1 MSKHKLI
8 TIWASI
14 ELTSAYFE
22 RVCLLHRDQDI
33 YRQVLAE
40 LEENL
45 PYDRISVKE
54 IDRFAYGRDFYPLP
68 PRSAFKPDIIVLP
81 RSTEEISTVVKIANK
96 YSVPIIPFG
105 GGTNLSAGLWPVTGG
120 ILIDT
125 RRMNNIEVYP
135 EDMVVVAEGG
145 ATIENIR
152 LECEKYGLLFADDPE
167 SKYVCTLGAR
177 ISLDGQSTWGAK
189 YGSPNKLV
197 LGLEVVLPTGE
208 ILRTGSRVWKSSSG
222 HKLLQLFVSA
232 EGTLGIITK
241 AIMKVFPLP
250 KTYKSLLFGF
260 KNLKVIIKSVHEFMR
275 EGIWPECVMVN
286 DPTRSYFYSQKAGLS
301 PDLWFLGIMLAGS
314 ERMVEFQTEI
324 LRKLVQSANGKE
336 LPPEISKSWWI
347 TKTANYPPRENPH
360 TRMWRSH
367 KIGVPDVG
375 VPLSK
380 IEEMWNRYHQL
391 ADKYGLEYF
400 GLAIYQDGTVF
411 APQFSWIVN
420 INDLDEGEYERW
432 RKFEQEMF
440 KASIELRGTITAG
453 LGVGARGMEHFKK
466 EHTTVSNDY
475 KLMLQIKKLLDPNNI
490 MQRGKVFP
498 PDDLAKEVVE

>member
-1 MSKHKLI
+1 MG
-8 TIWASI
+8 
-14 ELTSAYFE
+14 F
-22 RVCLLHRDQDI
+22 CPLHQEQDI
-33 YRQVLAE
+33 YRPVLAE
-40 LEENL
+40 LRENL
-45 PYDRISVKE
+45 PDDRISVRDL
-54 IDRFAYGRDFYPLP
+54 DRLTYGRDFYPLP
-68 PRSAFKPDIIVLP
+68 PRSAFKPDIIALP
-81 RSTEEISTVVKIANK
+81 RNIEEVSTIVKIANK

-105 GGTNLSAGLWPVTGG
+105 GGTNLSAGMWPVEGG
-120 ILIDT
+120 ILMDT
-125 RRMNNIEVYP
+125 RRMNKIEVIP
-135 EDMVVVAEGG
+135 EDMVVIAEAG

-152 LECEKYGLLFADDPE
+152 LACAKHGLLFADDPE

-189 YGSPNKLV
+189 YGCPNKLV

-208 ILRTGSRVWKSSSG
+208 ILRTGGRVWKSSSG
-222 HKLLQLFVSA
+222 PKLLQLFVAA
-232 EGTLGIITK
+232 EGALGIICK

-250 KTYKSLLFGF
+250 QTYEPLLFGF
-260 KNLKVIIKSVHEFMR
+260 IRLKTIINTTHELMR
-275 EGIWPECVMVN
+275 EGIFPETVMIN
-286 DPTRSYFYSQKAGLS
+286 DPTRSYYYAQKAGFS

-314 ERMVEFQTEI
+314 ERMVEFQAEI

-347 TKTANYPPRENPH
+347 TKTANFPPRENPH

-380 IEEMWNRYHQL
+380 IEEMWDRFHQL

-420 INDLDEGEYERW
+420 INDLDKGEYERW

-440 KASIELRGTITAG
+440 EASIELGGTITAG